1 MVFIP
6 FGNVQPHEYNGSI
19 GRVRALPKM
28 LGKNKVEKELRP
40 YPKGTS
46 VLLVEAR
53 RESEC

>member
-6 FGNVQPHEYNGSI
+6 FGNVQPHEYNGSV